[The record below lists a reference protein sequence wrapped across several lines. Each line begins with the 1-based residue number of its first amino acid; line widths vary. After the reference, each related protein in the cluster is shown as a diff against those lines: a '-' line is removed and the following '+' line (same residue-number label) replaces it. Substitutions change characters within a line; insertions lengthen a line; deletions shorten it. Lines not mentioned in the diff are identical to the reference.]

1 MIQGKTCVWREEKWR
16 NETGWENKAQRRGR
30 TDQILAVVSVDAG
43 GSSIQWSQNSYAM
56 FAAFK
61 KNPFKRVP
69 SRTHKVKNPD
79 NSEAAA
85 KRNKN

>member
-1 MIQGKTCVWREEKWR
+1 
-16 NETGWENKAQRRGR
+16 
-30 TDQILAVVSVDAG
+30 
-43 GSSIQWSQNSYAM
+43 M

-79 NSEAAA
+79 NSEEAA